1 MIELGL
7 LGDLAL
13 LVGLAIPIVAL
24 AHRVNAPPLL
34 GFVLAGVLV
43 GPAGLGLIAVPE
55 NIEILT
61 ELGVALLLF
70 AVGLELSLSQVRD
83 WAHLVFV
90 GGAVQVAGT
99 IAVVALGALAF
110 GVPAPYALFYGALG
124 AMSSTAIVAKTLAD
138 RDELET
144 PHGQASI
151 SLLIFQDLSVLP
163 LVLLLPLVAGFQG
176 EAATAALGELV
187 RGLVIVAA
195 LIFFGRLLAP
205 WVLDRITLLK
215 DRELFTLCVGFF
227 ALGAAL
233 VTHSAGFSLA
243 IGAFLAGLILS
254 ESQYGVQALSDVLP
268 FRAVFTGVFFSS
280 IGMLLDPSVLF
291 ANPLLLI
298 GLGVAALVVKAV
310 LVAAGVLA
318 AGGRLST
325 ALATGVGL
333 GHVGEFAFLLAAVG
347 VPLGLFRG
355 ADYQLFLSTAVLSMI
370 AAPFCIRAGPAVIEW
385 VDRRR
390 PHHAHP
396 DSERI
401 HGASDHT
408 IVVGYGLA
416 GRYLAR
422 VLQAAGITCIVVDQ
436 NPELVRRARADGI
449 SALFGDG
456 TQLAVLDHVQ
466 VRRART
472 IFFTINSPGNE
483 RRGVALAREMNPAA
497 HIVVRTRYVRAIDD
511 LRTLGA
517 NVVVVEEFEVSLELF
532 ARALE
537 SYEIPV
543 NRIWRELESVR
554 AEHYGLFRDRPHP
567 DLRLDAL
574 KHLGVHDALELVEVE
589 TFAAAVD
596 ETASTLDLRK
606 STGAVQVALVR
617 DGRPIYERS
626 TETRYRA
633 GDTVALI
640 GDRKSLDAALRVF
653 RSPPAS
659 DSSPPRS

>member
-1 MIELGL
+1 MTELGL

-43 GPAGLGLIAVPE
+43 GPAGLGWIAIPE
-55 NIEILT
+55 NIETLT

-83 WAHLVFV
+83 WARMVFL
-90 GGAVQVAGT
+90 GGGVQVVGT
-99 IAVVALGALAF
+99 IAVVALGAMAF

-124 AMSSTAIVAKTLAD
+124 AMSSTAIVAKTIAD
-138 RDELET
+138 REELET

-187 RGLVIVAA
+187 RGLAIVAA
-195 LIFFGRLLAP
+195 LIFLGRLLTP

-233 VTHSAGFSLA
+233 VTHAAGFSLA

-280 IGMLLDPSVLF
+280 IGMLLDPTVLF
-291 ANPLLLI
+291 ANPLLVI
-298 GLGVAALVVKAV
+298 GLGVGALVVKAM
-310 LVAAGVLA
+310 LAGAGVLA

-325 ALATGVGL
+325 ALATGLGL

-355 ADYQLFLSTAVLSMI
+355 ADYQLFLSTAILSMI
-370 AAPFCIRAGPAVIEW
+370 AAPLFIRLGPAIVEW
-385 VDRRR
+385 VDQRR
-390 PHHAHP
+390 PHDSHP
-396 DSERI
+396 DGETI
-401 HGASDHT
+401 LGAADHT

-422 VLQAAGITCIVVDQ
+422 VLQAAGISCIVVDR
-436 NPELVRRARADGI
+436 NPELVRRARNDGI
-449 SALFGDG
+449 PALFGDG
-456 TQLAVLDHVQ
+456 TQPAVLDHVQ

-483 RRGVALAREMNPAA
+483 RRGVVLARELNPAVR
-497 HIVVRTRYVRAIDD
+497 IVVRTRYVRAMDD
-511 LRTLGA
+511 LFELGA
-517 NVVVVEEFEVSLELF
+517 NDVVVEEFEASLELF
-532 ARALE
+532 AKALE
-537 SYEIPV
+537 SYEIPI

-554 AEHYGLFRDRPHP
+554 AEHYGLFRHRPHP
-567 DLRLDAL
+567 DLRLDTL
-574 KHLGVHDALELVEVE
+574 KHLGIHNALELVEVE
-589 TFAAAVD
+589 ADAAAVG
-596 ETASTLDLRK
+596 ETASVLELRRR
-606 STGAVQVALVR
+606 TGAIQIAVVR
-617 DGRPIYERS
+617 DGKPIYERQA
-626 TETRYRA
+626 ETRYRA
-633 GDTVALI
+633 GDTVVLI
-640 GDRKSLDAALRVF
+640 GDRNSLDAALGRF
-653 RSPPAS
+653 RSPAAAGPA
-659 DSSPPRS
+659 PR